1 MDNGNSMDKVI
12 AQIKKVLRLA
22 RGTTEAGERA
32 AAEATAKRLAE
43 RHGIRLETLDET
55 EEVTNVM
62 EKDGQLHR
70 FYVEDGMACA
80 VLRRHFSVVCMVE
93 QFGRRVRYVWFG
105 NPLNIDVARHV
116 QHIVTREAR
125 RAWNEYRARAPKAER
140 AAFMTGW
147 FAAIDRTLT
156 LNPLRNDIDQARS
169 EARQAE
175 RAYLGWKENLKRE
188 TGEEV
193 GEKEIKGGKRGH
205 ENDALHGLR
214 AGMAVNLSRP
224 VAGNQE
230 RRQELARPVP
240 QLGMM

>member
-1 MDNGNSMDKVI
+1 MDNGNGMDKVI

-22 RGTTEAGERA
+22 RGTSEAGERA
-32 AAEATAKRLAE
+32 AAEATARRLAE
-43 RHGIRLETLDET
+43 RHGIRLDTLDET
-55 EEVTNVM
+55 EEVKNVM
-62 EKDGQLHR
+62 ERDGQLHR

-80 VLRRHFSVVCMVE
+80 ILRQHFSVVCMVE
-93 QFGRRVRYVWFG
+93 QFGRRVRYIWFG

-116 QHIVTREAR
+116 QHVVTREAR
-125 RAWNEYRARAPKAER
+125 RAWEEYRARVPKAER

-147 FAAIDRTLT
+147 FAAINRTLT

-175 RAYLGWKENLKRE
+175 RAYIGWRENLKRQ

-193 GEKEIKGGKRGH
+193 GEKKIGPGKRGR
-205 ENDALHGLR
+205 ENDTLYGLR

-224 VAGNQE
+224 VAETQE
-230 RRQELARPVP
+230 RRAALARPHLRIGV
-240 QLGMM
+240 L